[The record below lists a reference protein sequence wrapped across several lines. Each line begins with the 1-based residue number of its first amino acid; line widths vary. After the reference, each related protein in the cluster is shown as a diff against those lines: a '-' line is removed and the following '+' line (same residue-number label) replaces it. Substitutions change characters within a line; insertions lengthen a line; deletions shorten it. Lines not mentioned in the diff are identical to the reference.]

1 MQLTIVI
8 IVIVIAVAYAAYR
21 IYQTVSGKKSSC
33 DGCPLAEKC
42 SERQHKKV
50 QTQIVVT
57 IKRIAFRKHAKR

>member
-42 SERQHKKV
+42 SERQPKKR
-50 QTQIVVT
+50 TN
-57 IKRIAFRKHAKR
+57 KSR

>member
-33 DGCPLAEKC
+33 DGCPIAEKC
-42 SERQHKKV
+42 SERQHKQRTNTSCCNDK
-50 QTQIVVT
+50 
-57 IKRIAFRKHAKR
+57 KDCF